1 MYMSRR
7 ILSLSMVLLM
17 TTSARTT
24 EPPVVEQR
32 PHTLEKHGDTRVDPY
47 FWLRNRDDKDVI
59 AYLEAENEY
68 FRQQMAPLATLREQ
82 LFQEIKGRIN
92 QDDSTVPYQLG
103 EYYYYR
109 RYEEGLQYPIFA
121 RKFKSL
127 DSKEQILLNVNQ
139 LAKGHAFYTARLQPT
154 SISPNGRFAA
164 WAADTAGRR
173 FFTIRILDMDTN
185 EMLAD
190 VIPNVTSNL
199 VWASDNRTVFYSKQ
213 DPETLRSY
221 QVYRHTLGSD
231 PAKDV
236 LVYQEDD
243 DTFSAR
249 VSKSKNGQYLLIVSS
264 QTLATECR
272 ILEADD
278 PKGEFKV
285 FLARERGHEYSVEQ
299 AGEYFYIRTNRD
311 AENFR
316 LMRAPLDKKSEE
328 NWEDVVAHRD
338 DVFLAG
344 FSVFREFL
352 VVNERK
358 EGLTRLSIRRWKE
371 ASEEHYVAFDEAA
384 YAVSLGTN
392 PVFDTGTLRYVYQ
405 SPTTPPST
413 YDYKVATRERTL
425 LKRDEVLGGFDPANY
440 RAERLAVPARDGA
453 SVPVTLVYRQGTFCR
468 DGSRPLLL
476 YGYGSYGSTR
486 QPTFDAAILSLLD
499 RGFVYGVAHVRGSQ
513 TLGRRWYEDGKLLKK
528 KNTFTDFIDVAEYL
542 AAEKYADR
550 KRLYAVGGS
559 AGGLLMGAV
568 MNMRPDLFDG
578 IIAHVPWVDVV
589 TTMLDDSIPLT
600 TSEYDEWGNPN
611 NSEYYV
617 YMLSYS
623 PYDNV
628 EAHAYPKLLVT
639 TSLNDSQVQY
649 FEPAKW
655 VAKLRARKKGDNVIL
670 LRTNMQA
677 GHGGASGRYERY
689 REKARDYAFLL
700 QCAGLDG

>member
-1 MYMSRR
+1 MSRLF
-7 ILSLSMVLLM
+7 LSLSMVLLM

-24 EPPVVEQR
+24 EPPVAEQR
-32 PHTLEKHGDTRVDPY
+32 PITLQKHGDTRVDPY

-68 FRQQMAPLATLREQ
+68 YRQQMAPLATLREQ

-127 DSKEQILLNVNQ
+127 DGDEQILLDVNQ
-139 LAKGHAFYTARLQPT
+139 LAKGHEFYTAQLRPT

-164 WAADTAGRR
+164 WATDTAGRR
-173 FFTIRILDMDTN
+173 FFTIRILDMDAN

-190 VIPNVTSNL
+190 AIPNVTGNL
-199 VWASDNRTVFYSKQ
+199 VWANDNRTIFYSKQ
-213 DPETLRSY
+213 DPDTLRSY
-221 QVYRHTLGSD
+221 QIYRHALGSD
-231 PAKDV
+231 PAEDV

-249 VSKSKNGQYLLIVSS
+249 VSKSKNGKYLLIVSS

-272 ILEADD
+272 ILGAEN
-278 PKGEFKV
+278 PKGEFEV
-285 FLARERGHEYSVEQ
+285 FLAHERGHEYSVEQ

-316 LMRAPLDKKSEE
+316 LMRAHLDKRGEE
-328 NWEDVVAHRD
+328 NWEDVVAHRG

-344 FSVFREFL
+344 FSVFRGFL

-358 EGLTRLSIRRWKE
+358 GGLTRLSIRRWKD
-371 ASEEHYVAFDEAA
+371 AGEEHYVAFDDAA

-392 PVFDTGTLRYVYQ
+392 PVFDTATLRYVYQ

-413 YDYKVATRERTL
+413 YDYDVATRERTL
-425 LKRDEVLGGFDPANY
+425 LKRDSVLGGFDPANY
-440 RAERLAVPARDGA
+440 RAERLAVTAHDGA
-453 SVPVTLVYRQGTFCR
+453 SVPVTLVYRQDTFSK

-486 QPTFDAAILSLLD
+486 QPTFDAPILSLLD
-499 RGFVYGVAHVRGSQ
+499 RGFVYGIAHVRGSQ

-611 NSEYYV
+611 NSEYYA

-623 PYDNV
+623 PYDNIV
-628 EAHAYPKLLVT
+628 ARTYPKLLVT

-655 VAKLRARKKGDNVIL
+655 VAKLRARKTGDNVIL
-670 LRTNMQA
+670 LQTNMKA

-700 QCAGLDG
+700 QCAGWDG